1 MTDTDYYYNLWR
13 DALERMSEMRKAMW
27 DIAAVNNK
35 RDRYSAEID
44 SIIQKALEGKDD

>member
-1 MTDTDYYYNLWR
+1 MTEPDYYYNLWR
-13 DALERMSEMRKAMW
+13 DALERVSELRKAMR

-44 SIIQKALEGKDD
+44 SIIQKALETKCD